1 VQFQRKRERQKER
14 KRFNVH
20 LILTGPDAIPE
31 NAGEPEG
38 DADLD
43 GPEHDVVGVP
53 ATQIDPENENE
64 TIKILHHKSKDTL
77 NLN

>member
-1 VQFQRKRERQKER
+1 M
-14 KRFNVH
+14 
-20 LILTGPDAIPE
+20 LTGSDAIPE

-43 GPEHDVVGVP
+43 GSEHDVVRVP

-64 TIKILHHKSKDTL
+64 TIKMLHYKSKDTF